1 MVELCDCGPLE
12 CTVHGRRTHTDFGG
26 QEALR
31 PVATT
36 LEGSDFEQ
44 HVHIR
49 GVDHASIIGYS
60 VFAIREYRMN
70 LVRIRY
76 TEPERNVE
84 TTIKISAL
92 CLTAIQLRSIFHQT

>member
-1 MVELCDCGPLE
+1 
-12 CTVHGRRTHTDFGG
+12 
-26 QEALR
+26 
-31 PVATT
+31 
-36 LEGSDFEQ
+36 
-44 HVHIR
+44 
-49 GVDHASIIGYS
+49 
-60 VFAIREYRMN
+60 MN